1 MHGSMRKRF
10 SVQVLLAYPALK
22 KSRNP
27 PSLRGARKKLRKYKG
42 QIDQILEKVENML
55 AALSVPTP
63 GEYKQMISGEAPF
76 TPEALLL
83 GTLNVLVYHL
93 EETSYDLDGYFSH
106 SAADLKSRHIDR
118 HLLARLGLLIA
129 QKR

>member
-1 MHGSMRKRF
+1 MMLDKDLL
-10 SVQVLLAYPALK
+10 QVLLTYPALK

-27 PSLRGARKKLRKYKG
+27 PSLRRARKELSQYKA
-42 QIDQILEKVENML
+42 QIDQVLEKVENML
-55 AALSVPTP
+55 AALPVPTP
-63 GEYKQMISGEAPF
+63 GEYKKMVSGEAPF

-93 EETSYDLDGYFSH
+93 EEISYDLAGYFSH
-106 SAADLKSRHIDR
+106 SPADLKNRHIDR

-129 QKR
+129 SKKR